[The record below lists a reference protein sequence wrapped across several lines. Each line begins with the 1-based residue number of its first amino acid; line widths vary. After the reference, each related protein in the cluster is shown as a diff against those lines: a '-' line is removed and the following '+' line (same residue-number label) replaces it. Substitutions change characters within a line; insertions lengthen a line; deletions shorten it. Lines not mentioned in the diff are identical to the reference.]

1 MLGESILKVHQNYD
15 RFQCFII
22 MYRLSINEILILV
35 ARVELK
41 SLRKIAS
48 RVELMLLSTRQI
60 NVNSLKIK

>member
-48 RVELMLLSTRQI
+48 RVELMLLSTI
-60 NVNSLKIK
+60 DKSMLIH